1 MILVTQKIQNLEIAN
16 FRGTPPAGLVTGF
29 GQAVPSAVISSPS
42 GVNFV
47 KTVRTLSA

>member
-1 MILVTQKIQNLEIAN
+1 MILVTQKIQIQKIAN
-16 FRGTPPAGLVTGF
+16 FRGTPPGNWVC
-29 GQAVPSAVISSPS
+29 GQAVSSAVIFSPS

>member
-1 MILVTQKIQNLEIAN
+1 MILVTQKIHNLQITN
-16 FRGTPPAGLVTGF
+16 FLGSPPGNWVC
-29 GQAVPSAVISSPS
+29 GQAVSSAVIFSPS